1 VRGIS
6 RFAALT
12 LLGATFVLTAP
23 GIALGQ
29 GYRVDDAGGPLTL
42 TEDLAAASAAWRE
55 AGRDLDL
62 DLEQRSDAVD
72 GFEFGDRSLMGPDL
86 VSVTLT
92 PREPEG
98 LRVLL
103 NPDLHGDYPTA
114 LLHELGLL
122 LGLPVSGSGV
132 MDPSLAG
139 AAPATPTAED
149 VAALAALQAR
159 VPGDLDGDGM
169 VGLADL
175 ALLGRTYGSR
185 GVNLEADLTGDGVVD
200 AADVELLRAEYRFVT
215 PAPGQG
221 GGLTPVA
228 PGSAD
233 EEADRDAEDTDEED
247 TDADDNGGAED
258 DSEPGDTT
266 RPD

>member
-1 VRGIS
+1 VRAMS
-6 RFAALT
+6 RFTAMSILS
-12 LLGATFVLTAP
+12 ATFVLA
-23 GIALGQ
+23 GIAPGQ

-55 AGRDLDL
+55 AAAEL
-62 DLEQRSDAVD
+62 DLELERRSDAAD
-72 GFEFGDRSLMGPDL
+72 GFEFGDPRRMGPDL

-92 PREPEG
+92 PREPDG

-103 NPDLHGDYPTA
+103 NPDLYGDYPSS

-122 LGLPVSGSGV
+122 LGLPASGSGV
-132 MDPSLAG
+132 MDPSLA
-139 AAPATPTAED
+139 ADASATPTAED
-149 VAALAALQAR
+149 VAVLAELRAR

-175 ALLGRTYGSR
+175 ALLGRAYGTR
-185 GVNLEADLTGDGVVD
+185 GVNLAADLDGDGAVD
-200 AADVELLRAEYRFVT
+200 AADVELLRTAYIFVA
-215 PAPGQG
+215 PAPGEG

-228 PGSAD
+228 AGSVDAAEAD
-233 EEADRDAEDTDEED
+233 REAEEADREDA
-247 TDADDNGGAED
+247 GGAED
-258 DSEPGDTT
+258 DAEPGDAT